1 MTKQAG
7 SLLTTFYRLSNINLR
22 STPVAR
28 SSPRKVSDLSS
39 REQVPTFS
47 AVLPVPV
54 SFQSTTRPNCFCSG
68 SSSKVDL
75 VKGYDILPKDREMDV
90 DSVLVELGLDHKR
103 PCCEAGDVVRRASW
117 GSGA

>member
-1 MTKQAG
+1 M
-7 SLLTTFYRLSNINLR
+7 
-22 STPVAR
+22 PVAR

-39 REQVPTFS
+39 REQVPTS
-47 AVLPVPV
+47 SVVLPVPV
-54 SFQSTTRPNCFCSG
+54 FFQSTTRPNYFCSG

-75 VKGYDILPKDREMDV
+75 VKGYDIFLEDREMDV
-90 DSVLVELGLDHKR
+90 DSVLVELGLDYKR